1 MTKKQQIVAAVAG
14 ALFAGLSLGAII
26 SPRPDMN
33 LTVNAPGAAW
43 TRTYEYP
50 PPENTPIVGYWVYH
64 GERIIFEAVG
74 ADGKWFEWTG
84 KSGPAA
90 VVFEEPPL
98 EWIGQ
103 PGAAL

>member
-1 MTKKQQIVAAVAG
+1 MTKKREIAAAVAV

-26 SPRPDMN
+26 SPRPDMPV
-33 LTVNAPGAAW
+33 TISAPGSAW
-43 TRTYEYP
+43 TRTYESP
-50 PPENTPIVGYWVYH
+50 PPENTPIVGYWAYK

-74 ADGKWFEWTG
+74 AGGKWFDWTG
-84 KSGPAA
+84 RDGPAA

-103 PGAAL
+103 PGAAR